1 MGHSMSLLTAN
12 KLSKVFGADEI
23 FNDVTVEVPPGARVA
38 LVGPNGAGKTTL
50 VNILIGQDSPTEGS
64 VHKAKDARI
73 AFLPQ
78 RPELAGNHSIWE
90 EQLKAFAELRK
101 MEAELLQLTQQ
112 MAEPDTHD
120 EAMAK
125 YGPLEERFD
134 HMGGYTYE
142 TRIKMV
148 LTGVGFGEEDYNTP
162 LTRLSGGQKTRAMLA
177 RLLLESPD
185 LLVMDEP
192 TNHLDIAAV
201 EWLEN
206 YLKGYDGA
214 VLAISHDR
222 YFIDHYANVVWEM
235 EFGTVETYRGNY
247 THYLQQREERRERL
261 LKEYE
266 AQQAFIAKEQEYI
279 RKHMGSRWTAQ
290 AKGRQKKLET
300 MAKRGKIIER
310 GPQNRK
316 QMRLKMAATNRSG
329 DKVVM
334 TRHLEVGYEN
344 VLFPVPDLTVYR
356 GETVAIIGPN
366 GAGKSTLLKTI
377 TGDIPA
383 LAGKVK
389 LGAQVKIGYFAQAHE
404 GLDPH
409 HTLYDEIYALKP
421 MTEVELRSYL
431 GQYMFSGDDVYR
443 PIETLS
449 GGERGRLALAK
460 LSLTGANLL
469 LLDEPTNH
477 LDIDSQEILQDVLEA
492 YTGTILLVSHD
503 RYLIDALA
511 TQIWSVSAGQF
522 DAFEG
527 TYGEYVTARNL
538 GMSQV
543 QQDTTASN
551 GNGKS
556 RKQAAQYAQKKHGL
570 SPYELEK
577 KLAQIEAHITQ
588 LETHM
593 DSLTE
598 QIAQASAAGDTE
610 RVHTLGTEYT
620 DTEAN
625 LEATMAEWEKL
636 AE

>member
-1 MGHSMSLLTAN
+1 MSLLTAN

-101 MEAELLQLTQQ
+101 MEAELLELTQQ

-120 EAMAK
+120 DAMAK

-206 YLKGYDGA
+206 YLRGYDGA

-344 VLFPVPDLTVYR
+344 VLFHVPDLTVYR

-551 GNGKS
+551 GNGKG

-570 SPYELEK
+570 TPYELEK
-577 KLAQIEAHITQ
+577 KLAQIEAHITK